1 VAEQATG
8 HGGRLVGQGRYLYAV
23 SRGLPPD
30 ALAGVPGLGDGRLE
44 VLEHQGLSAVVSDV
58 DLEEYGEEG
67 LRRNLERLDWLEEVA
82 RRHDEVVH
90 AVAEHGPV
98 APLRLATICLDDVG
112 VRRRVEEWHDA
123 LEQVLDRV
131 DGRSEWS
138 VKAFAARAEPQPAA
152 SAPAGEGEGGAAYLR
167 RKKAETLTRAEG
179 EEQALKVAEE
189 VHARLSAVSVA
200 SRRLP
205 PQDPRLTGHVGTMT
219 LNGAYLV
226 DTARAGEFADAVR
239 AAQADHPEAGIDAAG
254 PWPPYSF
261 AMLEQP

>member
-1 VAEQATG
+1 M
-8 HGGRLVGQGRYLYAV
+8 VGQGRYLYAI
-23 SRGLPPD
+23 SRDLDPA
-30 ALAGVPGLGDGRLE
+30 ALAEVPGLGDGRLD
-44 VLEHQGLSAVVSDV
+44 VLEHRGLSAVVSDV

-67 LRRNLERLDWLEEVA
+67 LRRNLERLEWLEEVA

-98 APLRLATICLDDVG
+98 APLRLATICLDDIG
-112 VRRRVEEWHDA
+112 VRRRIDEWHAA

-131 DGRSEWS
+131 EGRREWS
-138 VKAFAARAEPQPAA
+138 VKAFAPRAASQPAESA
-152 SAPAGEGEGGAAYLR
+152 APAESATPAEGGAAYLR
-167 RKKAETLTRAEG
+167 RKKAETLTRAQG
-179 EEQALKVAEE
+179 EEQAMQVAEE
-189 VHARLSAVSVA
+189 VHARLSAVSEA

-226 DTARAGEFADAVR
+226 DASRGEEFAEAVR
-239 AAQADHPEAGIDAAG
+239 AAQAEHPDAGIDAAG

-261 AMLEQP
+261 AMLEQR